1 MKDVLTLKMQSDFE
15 EIYDAYYDRIYR
27 YSYTLLLNKEDA
39 EDVTEETFL
48 SAYRN
53 FASFDAEK
61 ASLGTWLSRIAHNCA
76 VNLVRS
82 AAYSK
87 KAEIPET
94 WDVKDEGDFTK
105 EIDYSD
111 EIIRLYSKLSPEE
124 REFLNLRY
132 AMELKDSEVAALVG
146 LNEKAV
152 NKRYQRLLAKCRTL
166 ID

>member
-1 MKDVLTLKMQSDFE
+1 MDDVLTLKMQSDFE
-15 EIYDAYYDRIYR
+15 EIYDVYYDRIYR
-27 YSYTLLLNKEDA
+27 YAYTLLLNKEDA
-39 EDVTEETFL
+39 EDVTEDTFL

-53 FASFDAEK
+53 FASFNAEK
-61 ASLGTWLSRIAHNCA
+61 GSLGTWLSRIAHNCA

-87 KAEIPET
+87 KAEIPDS
-94 WDVKDEGDFTK
+94 WDVEEEGDFTK
-105 EIDYSD
+105 ELDYSD
-111 EIIRLYSKLSPEE
+111 EIIRLYAKLSPEE

-132 AMELKDSEVAALVG
+132 AMDLKDSEVAALMG

-152 NKRYQRLLAKCRTL
+152 NKRYQRLLTKCRTL